1 MYDIESILMALFG
14 GGYGDWNDIANTEY
28 DWENIFEL
36 LKEKYGS
43 LDNVNINNIY
53 TTIMEMGQIDFMAMI
68 DEYIKE
74 NKDNKDKEVKR
85 IVEKLSYF
93 DFQDEKNWTIYA
105 NCLDSHL
112 YLYVDD
118 TEIYDILNDYLE
130 DEIEKIN
137 DKIGFTYINIQER

>member
-43 LDNVNINNIY
+43 LDNVDINNIY

-74 NKDNKDKEVKR
+74 NKDSKNKEVKR

-105 NCLDSHL
+105 NCLDSHIQL
-112 YLYVDD
+112 FVND
-118 TEIYDILNDYLE
+118 TELHDILNDYFA

-137 DKIGFTYINIQER
+137 DRIGFTYIEIIEN

>member
-43 LDNVNINNIY
+43 LDNVDINNIY

-85 IVEKLSYF
+85 MVEKLSYF

-105 NCLDSHL
+105 NCLDSHI

-137 DKIGFTYINIQER
+137 DKIGLTYIDIQER